1 MNNIIEL
8 TGREQ
13 REQAHQERVESY
25 IEMLKEAF
33 RSEHAT
39 CERKE
44 G

>member
-1 MNNIIEL
+1 MNNVIEL

-13 REQAHQERVESY
+13 REQAHQERVEIY
-25 IEMLKEAF
+25 IEALKKAF
-33 RSEHAT
+33 WPEHAA